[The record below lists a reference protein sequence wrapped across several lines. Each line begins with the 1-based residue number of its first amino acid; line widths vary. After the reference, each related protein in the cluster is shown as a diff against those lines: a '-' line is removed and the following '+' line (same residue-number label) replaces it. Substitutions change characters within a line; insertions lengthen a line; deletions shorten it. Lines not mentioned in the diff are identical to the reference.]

1 LMRSNSCT
9 LPALC
14 PFRTTASNEAI
25 NYKLYDSVDELPIA
39 FWDELIAEDNYV
51 MRSNYLRAMEE
62 SKSEKIESR
71 FVTIEKND
79 RLLGFLY
86 LQIVTIHKTGLNENV
101 TSGKNSKWREEIAR
115 YLKKG
120 LNKIKT
126 KVLVVGSILVSGMYG
141 IQLAKGV
148 SREEFID
155 AMHAVVTDLRKEL
168 NTGFVFVKDFEPIWN
183 DSGKQLEKF
192 GYQRVISQPSMEIEI
207 LWNTWDEYLAD
218 LLSKY
223 RVRAKKII
231 KTSKSLELREFSLE
245 DMITHE
251 ETIFNLYK
259 DLISRSEF
267 TMGTSGPK
275 FFTKMKEKIGDDYL
289 CYGYFLDGKL
299 LGFLTGFLT
308 SYMLESHFI
317 GFDHSKIRSHSF
329 YQRILQ
335 DFLRLAIDHKVP
347 RLTYGRTAMEIKST
361 LGAEPKNMDSFMWA
375 NNKVV
380 HALLP
385 SMFDRLRGDD
395 WVQRRPLKSQAN
407 QD

>member
-1 LMRSNSCT
+1 MRSNSCT

-14 PFRTTASNEAI
+14 PFRTTAQNDAI
-25 NYKLYDSVDELPIA
+25 QYKLYESVSELPID
-39 FWDELIAEDNYV
+39 FWDNLIADDNYV
-51 MRSNYLRAMEE
+51 MRSEYLRAMEE

-71 FVTIEKND
+71 FVSMEKGD

-86 LQIVTIHKTGLNENV
+86 LQVVTIHKTGLNENV
-101 TSGKNSKWREEIAR
+101 NSGKTSKWREEIAR
-115 YLKKG
+115 YLKRG

-126 KVLVVGSILVSGMYG
+126 RVLVVGSILVSGMYG
-141 IQLAKGV
+141 MQLAKGV
-148 SREEFID
+148 AREEFID
-155 AMHAVVTDLRKEL
+155 AMHAVLSDLRKEL
-168 NTGFVFVKDFEPIWN
+168 STSFVFVKDFEPIW
-183 DSGKQLEKF
+183 DECGKQLEKF

-207 LWNTWDEYLAD
+207 LWNSWEEYMAD

-231 KTSKSLELREFSLE
+231 KNSKSLEMKEFSLD
-245 DMITHE
+245 DMIEHE
-251 ETIFNLYK
+251 ESIFNMYM

-275 FFTKMKEKIGDDYL
+275 FFTKMKEKVGDNYL

-308 SYMLESHFI
+308 PNILESHFI
-317 GFDHSKIRSHSF
+317 GFDHSKIRSHGF

-335 DFLRLAIDHKVP
+335 DFLRLAIEHKVP

-375 NNKVV
+375 KSKVV

-395 WVQRRPLKSQAN
+395 WVQRRPLKSQAG
-407 QD
+407 